1 LEQEGTDIMPHTR
14 ARQLSERRAAKASP
28 SAALSWP
35 WVHLPGTV
43 LGLVIVLGAASV
55 AAEAVLVVLLTQVQ
69 PEGHAGSVIAALVC
83 VALLVNFVV
92 GCAAARQVAADRH
105 RAAAMT
111 AELAEISRDQLSEL
125 AMRLESLRRVATL
138 VARGGSPSEV
148 FSAVAEEMA
157 GCLKVRSA
165 EVFRYEDDGA
175 AIVVVAA
182 YTEPGA
188 QGLRVGERITLEG
201 RNISRE
207 VLRTGG
213 TVRMDS
219 FDRASGSV
227 AERMRELSVHAR
239 VGAPIVVDER
249 VWGVA
254 IASTSDPDPLPPDTE
269 QRIAEFADLIA
280 TAIAASTARAEL
292 IASRARIVAAA
303 DDARRRLERDLHDG
317 AQQRLV
323 SLGFKARLAQEA
335 VPADCAF
342 LRDELSELVA
352 GLTGAVTELQ
362 EISRGVHPAVLSRG
376 GLAAALKMLARRSA
390 VPVNLD
396 IALEHQL
403 PEPVQVAAYY
413 VVAEGLTNTAKHAQ
427 ASQVTVRAQT
437 IGAEFKLSICDD
449 GIGVADSRRGSGLVG
464 LKDRIEVIGGQ
475 MLITSNPGMGMALHM
490 TVPLDR

>member
-1 LEQEGTDIMPHTR
+1 VVVSALAVVIVLPALAYLLRLTQTEKWSRTLGRQGYSSDIEQEGTARMPQPW
-14 ARQLSERRAAKASP
+14 ARTPRERRAAKAWP

-35 WVHLPGTV
+35 WAHLSRTV
-43 LGLVIVLGAASV
+43 LGLVMVLGAV
-55 AAEAVLVVLLTQVQ
+55 ARR
-69 PEGHAGSVIAALVC
+69 
-83 VALLVNFVV
+83 V
-92 GCAAARQVAADRH
+92 GADRR
-105 RAAAMT
+105 RAAVT
-111 AELAEISRDQLSEL
+111 AELAELSRDRLSEL
-125 AMRLESLRRVATL
+125 AMQLESLRRVATL

-157 GCLKVRSA
+157 RCLKVRSA

-201 RNISRE
+201 HNISGA

-213 TVRMDS
+213 TVRIDS
-219 FDRASGSV
+219 FDSASGSV
-227 AERMRELSVHAR
+227 AERMRELSIHAR

-254 IASTSDPDPLPPDTE
+254 IASTSDPDPLPSDTE

-323 SLGFKARLAQEA
+323 SLGLKARLAQEA

-352 GLTGAVTELQ
+352 GLAGAVAELQ
-362 EISRGVHPAVLSRG
+362 EISRGVHPAILSRG

-396 IALEHQL
+396 IAIEHQL

-437 IGAEFKLSICDD
+437 AGAEFKLSICDD
-449 GIGVADSRRGSGLVG
+449 GIGVADYRRGSGLVG